1 MFDLHQNIYIL
12 DVSSGEKERIAITT
26 LEEMP
31 EVISAM
37 SDAKNID
44 KVILMGNRILCDDI
58 TQNIIAYSKKYYNK
72 NNIEIEVIKNNEL
85 FIKNC

>member
-26 LEEMP
+26 FEEIP

-37 SDAKNID
+37 SDAKNIN
-44 KVILMGNRILCDDI
+44 KVILMGNKVLCDDI
-58 TQNIIAYSKKYYNK
+58 TQNILAYSKKYYNK
-72 NNIEIEVIKNNEL
+72 NNIEIEVIK
-85 FIKNC
+85 